1 MAIFHLISR
10 QGFDA
15 QSDSEFILD
24 DANLASGF
32 IHCCTAEQLPGVIER
47 YFPGDNSNLLVVELN
62 PEALTEE
69 LKWEP
74 ATDSDGLFPHIFGPI
89 NRSAIVAVRSYSV
102 AAGTIDEM

>member
-1 MAIFHLISR
+1 MSIYHLISR
-10 QGFDA
+10 QGLDA

-47 YFPGDNSNLLVVELN
+47 YFPGDNSNLMVVELN
-62 PEALTEE
+62 PETLTEA

-74 ATDSDGLFPHIFGPI
+74 ATDSDGLFPHIYGPI
-89 NRSAIVAVRSYSV
+89 NRDAIIDVHSYG
-102 AAGTIDEM
+102 AKLG

>member
-1 MAIFHLISR
+1 MSIFHLISR
-10 QGFDA
+10 QGFDS

-24 DANLASGF
+24 DANLAAGF

-62 PEALTEE
+62 PETLTEE

-74 ATDSDGLFPHIFGPI
+74 ATDSDGLFPHIYGPI
-89 NRSAIVAVRSYSV
+89 NRSAIVGVQSFLSKV
-102 AAGTIDEM
+102 G

>member
-1 MAIFHLISR
+1 MSIFHLISR
-10 QGFDA
+10 QGFDS

-24 DANLASGF
+24 DANLAFGF

-62 PEALTEE
+62 PETLTEE

-74 ATDSDGLFPHIFGPI
+74 ATDSDGLFPHIYGPI
-89 NRSAIVAVRSYSV
+89 NRSAIVGVQSFLSKV
-102 AAGTIDEM
+102 G

>member
-1 MAIFHLISR
+1 MSIYHLISR

-47 YFPGDNSNLLVVELN
+47 YFSGDKSALLVVELN
-62 PEALTEE
+62 PETLTEE
-69 LKWEP
+69 LQWEP
-74 ATDSDGLFPHIFGPI
+74 ATDSDGLFPHIYGPI
-89 NRSAIVAVRSYSV
+89 NRDAIIGVQPYGAKL
-102 AAGTIDEM
+102 G

>member
-1 MAIFHLISR
+1 MSIFHLISH

-24 DANLASGF
+24 DANLAAGF

-47 YFPGDNSNLLVVELN
+47 YFPGDNSNLLVVELS
-62 PEALTEE
+62 PDALTED

-74 ATDSDGLFPHIFGPI
+74 ATDSDGLFPHVYGPI
-89 NRSAIVAVRSYSV
+89 NRSAILRVTPYGAKS
-102 AAGTIDEM
+102 G

>member
-1 MAIFHLISR
+1 MAIFNLISR

-47 YFPGDNSNLLVVELN
+47 YVPGDNSNLLVIELN
-62 PEALTEE
+62 PETLTEE

-89 NRSAIVAVRSYSV
+89 NRSAIVAVRPYGSKS
-102 AAGTIDEM
+102 G